1 MKFNPATLPK
11 NEINSG
17 KIWTLLQFNEEFGK
31 DVQWF
36 SEKYK
41 RSKNKRVKQ
50 ENRDKAISELHNK
63 FEEIKYCKNQLGYIH
78 AYLPNLG

>member
-41 RSKNKRVKQ
+41 RSKNKRV
-50 ENRDKAISELHNK
+50 
-63 FEEIKYCKNQLGYIH
+63 
-78 AYLPNLG
+78 